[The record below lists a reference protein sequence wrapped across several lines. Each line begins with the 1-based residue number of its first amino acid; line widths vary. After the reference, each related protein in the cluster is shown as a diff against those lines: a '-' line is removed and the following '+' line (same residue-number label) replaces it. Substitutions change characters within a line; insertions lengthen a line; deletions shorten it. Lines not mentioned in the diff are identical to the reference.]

1 MNLQFKELIH
11 LDCSFD
17 RSPIRKYED
26 FNMTYKQTEILTE
39 RVNYLIENEIE
50 IKVKELYDYVKKMTN
65 HEITDKRIFREHV
78 QSLLQA

>member
-1 MNLQFKELIH
+1 MNLQFKQLIH

-17 RSPIRKYED
+17 RSPTRSYDD
-26 FNMTYKQTEILTE
+26 FDMTYKQTEVLTD

-78 QSLLQA
+78 QSLIQA